1 MIYFDNAATTKPT
14 LEILKL
20 HQRISNEY
28 WYNTNSIHMLGQKA
42 NGLLEQSINVIKDT
56 LNCKNKKVIFT
67 SSATT
72 SNNLAIYGICNSFV
86 GQNKHIITSKI
97 EHPSV
102 LNCYKDLESKGF
114 KVTYLSV
121 NNQGNIDLNELEQ
134 AITSDTILIS
144 LMWVNNIIGSIL
156 PIKEVIK
163 IVKKYPRLKFHLDGV
178 GGIGKI
184 KNDFNFDDIDL
195 ITFTPHKL
203 HGLKGTGVLLV
214 NNNITL
220 ISNVKG
226 GHQQYNFMPGTV
238 DLAGAV
244 CAAKTLK
251 EAVLSIDNNYQ
262 KVSKIYH
269 YLKNKLISNNN
280 IIINSPDAN
289 YSVYNLNISFKN
301 IKGETVVHFLEKYQI
316 YISTTS
322 ACTATTKDLDKTLI
336 ATFNDESRAINAVR
350 ISFSHENTIE
360 EVDTLLE
367 KIKELETI

>member
-14 LEILKL
+14 PEILQL
-20 HQRISNEY
+20 HQRISCEY
-28 WYNTNSIHMLGQKA
+28 WYNTNSIHQLGQKA
-42 NGLLEQSINVIKDT
+42 NGLLEQSIKVVKDT
-56 LNCKNKKVIFT
+56 LKCNNKKVIYT

-72 SNNLAIYGICNSFV
+72 ANNLAIYGICNSFI
-86 GQNKHIITSKI
+86 GKNKHIITTKI

-102 LNCYKDLESKGF
+102 LNCYKDLENKGF
-114 KVTYLSV
+114 NVTYLSV

-134 AITSDTILIS
+134 AITSDTVLVS

-163 IVKKYPRLKFHLDGV
+163 IVKKYPRLKLHLDGV

-203 HGLKGTGVLLV
+203 NGLKGTGVLLV
-214 NNNITL
+214 HNNITL
-220 ISNVKG
+220 VSNVKG
-226 GHQQYNFMPGTV
+226 GHQQYGFMPGTV
-238 DLAGAV
+238 DLAGVV
-244 CAAKTLK
+244 CASKTLK
-251 EAVLSIDNNYQ
+251 EAVSNLDKHYEY
-262 KVSKIYH
+262 VSKIYH
-269 YLKNKLISNNN
+269 YLKNNLINNSN
-280 IIINSPDAN
+280 IIINSPETN

-301 IKGETVVHFLEKYQI
+301 VKGETVVHFLEKHQI

-322 ACTATTKDLDKTLI
+322 ACTATTKDLDKTLM
-336 ATFNDESRAINAVR
+336 ATFNDEQRALNAVR

-360 EVDTLLE
+360 EVDILLK